1 MPLNWAS
8 SLDQLW
14 QTPGMAPALA
24 MGAALF
30 FAIVLIV
37 VAVRASKTVA
47 NGALV
52 LIALAS
58 TATMG
63 YMQFRG
69 GQAADAPV
77 IASPGS
83 RPPLSI
89 AALACLDGMAG
100 DGVEAACERVLF
112 SSPDMTAAAVSY
124 TAAQLSRLTPAD
136 AMTSKNQTVDGTTLR
151 RTLERDRFGLV
162 AQVLT
167 IRDGCTPTAC
177 PVFKI
182 FSDSSR
188 VAQNMNDRTYESTI
202 GRYALAWAGAGT
214 TPPGASPT
222 SPSLA
227 SASAAPAANP
237 TTPARPSNID
247 FPSAASTPPV
257 NIMIGEVPSSP
268 TLPAARTPAN
278 AANASNPPPKQA
290 PKKQVAAKQKAP
302 VQLAPQQQPAD
313 DGSDEN

>member
-14 QTPGMAPALA
+14 QTPGMASALA
-24 MGAALF
+24 LGAVLF

-47 NGALV
+47 NVALV
-52 LIALAS
+52 LIALTS
-58 TATMG
+58 TAVMV
-63 YMQFRG
+63 YLQFRG
-69 GQAADAPV
+69 GQGTDTPV
-77 IASPGS
+77 VASQGA
-83 RPPLSI
+83 RAPLSI

-124 TAAQLSRLTPAD
+124 TASQLSRLTPAD

-177 PVFKI
+177 PIFKI

-188 VAQNMNDRTYESTI
+188 VAANMNDRTYESTI
-202 GRYALAWAGAGT
+202 GRYALSWAGAGT
-214 TPPGASPT
+214 TPPSAS
-222 SPSLA
+222 SSAPSLA
-227 SASAAPAANP
+227 AASVPPAANP

-268 TLPAARTPAN
+268 TLPAART
-278 AANASNPPPKQA
+278 AAPASNPPPKQA
-290 PKKQVAAKQKAP
+290 PKKQVAAKPKAAP
-302 VQLAPQQQPAD
+302 VQLAPQPAD
-313 DGSDEN
+313 NGGDDEN